1 MEIANAQGVAISGNA
16 RFSVVHRDQYN
27 RTTINN
33 RIVHVGRPGRT
44 IVKRERRK
52 HDSETEYDQYHNI
65 IRGDIRN
72 LEKLCSVD
80 EGELEWK
87 DGKRV
92 WVDSYRRTVHQA
104 QLYGDDEVFTAFSYH
119 GKDALKA
126 WKKDFMKYSQAD
138 ENMMFPQ
145 LFGINRSKVPAL
157 LFYDGLR
164 LATKG
169 PFHGQECTK
178 VQYDCEGMPSAI
190 EMLSDDTCA
199 RFFSKTGAR
208 NLDLD
213 VLRYANRHACVMPIE
228 DLLAIDSLGHRGV
241 RELIGKLCLGTIYSG
256 ARLEQI
262 AISKQ
267 GLADPWKTWEP
278 DTLLN
283 KTLIESGLMRYEF
296 KNISGSTHTLTI
308 YMGPALRT
316 VWLSQAH
323 SLSEVSNGGSA
334 TYLIPHLWIEFDIQ
348 PQLDQSGAVVLDS
361 PPTVYLF
368 IRLPPS
374 SLADLDPWMSQITFW
389 SFGENG
395 TNEIPETECKRI
407 GLPNI
412 VLWRVEVSL
421 RTWPKHVYD
430 AIHAWQVARGFDP
443 MTADFARSLGFPIFE
458 PIVKRDA
465 QIEET
470 IEEKEVALI
479 SDPLVAQKSPVEP
492 NTGLAHSIHFRSND
506 LPANRQPSLLPTP
519 SSTHIPR
526 RMAPRPS
533 LKRKRVE
540 VISIHDTDSK
550 SEPESSHRLSMPKQK
565 RVKVVT
571 IHDTDSESESELCRC
586 SHIESSSSSPSDPKV
601 GRCSCH
607 IS

>member
-157 LFYDGLR
+157 LFYDEWLPLGLR
-164 LATKG
+164 LATKDVLQFS
-169 PFHGQECTK
+169 PVSSMAEYANTSYRLWTRRT
-178 VQYDCEGMPSAI
+178 VPRPRI
-190 EMLSDDTCA
+190 
-199 RFFSKTGAR
+199 FFSKTGAR

-213 VLRYANRHACVMPIE
+213 VLRYANRHACEKHTSRGPW
-228 DLLAIDSLGHRGV
+228 LCSLSR
-241 RELIGKLCLGTIYSG
+241 

>member
-157 LFYDGLR
+157 LFYD
-164 LATKG
+164 
-169 PFHGQECTK
+169 
-178 VQYDCEGMPSAI
+178 
-190 EMLSDDTCA
+190 
-199 RFFSKTGAR
+199 
-208 NLDLD
+208 
-213 VLRYANRHACVMPIE
+213 
-228 DLLAIDSLGHRGV
+228 
-241 RELIGKLCLGTIYSG
+241 G

-586 SHIESSSSSPSDPKV
+586 SHIESSSSSPSDPKESNRVANKGLV
-601 GRCSCH
+601 GNLPVVIRLMLLVSSVIRFGLSFPLVLSLRLVPSKVTLQDFEFELPYNVNLTQTVANASLIH
-607 IS
+607 SSPEWNNKG